1 MLNSKLSKL
10 LQKAYSA
17 EKAAAYAYIGHAG
30 SLNSSKKKKEIKV
43 IENDEWNHREEVLKI
58 MNTYH
63 IKVSKYYEFKYAVIG
78 KFIAFSCYVI
88 GWFMPYFFA
97 GKLESGNVCEYF
109 IILKYFH
116 KIGIKSHDK
125 ELYEMGVKE
134 KEHED
139 YFLNEIKDSKLLPLF
154 QKLFFWGKSN
164 SYNDVNLNELKSIEN
179 SNEYC
184 EDYRKID

>member
-1 MLNSKLSKL
+1 LLNPKLSKL

-17 EKAAAYAYIGHAG
+17 EKAAAFAYIGHGG
-30 SLNSSKKKKEIKV
+30 SIKSLEKKKEIKQ
-43 IENDEWNHREEVLKI
+43 IEDDEWCHREEVLKI
-58 MNTYH
+58 MKSYN
-63 IKVSKYYEFKYAVIG
+63 IKASIYYEFKYAVIG
-78 KFIAFSCYVI
+78 KFIGFSCYII
-88 GWFMPYFFA
+88 GWFMPYYFA

-109 IILKYFH
+109 IILKHFH

-139 YFLNEIKDSKLLPLF
+139 YFLNEIKDSKLMPFF

-164 SYNDVNLNELKSIEN
+164 TYNDVKLNELKSVEN
-179 SNEYC
+179 SDEYC

>member
-1 MLNSKLSKL
+1 MLNPKLSKL

-30 SLNSSKKKKEIKV
+30 SIKSLKKKKEIKQ
-43 IENDEWNHREEVLKI
+43 IEDDEWSHREEVFKI
-58 MNTYH
+58 MNTYN
-63 IKVSKYYEFKYAVIG
+63 IKASVYYEFKYALIG
-78 KFIAFSCYVI
+78 KVIAFSCYII
-88 GWFMPYFFA
+88 GWFMPYYFA

-109 IILKYFH
+109 IILKYFQ
-116 KIGIKSHDK
+116 KIGINSHDK
-125 ELYEMGVKE
+125 ELFEMGVKE

-139 YFLNEIKDSKLLPLF
+139 YFLNEIKDSKLMPIF

>member
-1 MLNSKLSKL
+1 MLNPKLSKL

-30 SLNSSKKKKEIKV
+30 SIKSNTKKKEINQ
-43 IENDEWNHREEVLKI
+43 IENDEWDHREEVLKI
-58 MNTYH
+58 MNTYN
-63 IKVSKYYEFKYAVIG
+63 IPISTFYELKYALIG
-78 KFIAFSCYVI
+78 KSIAISCYLI
-88 GWFMPYFFA
+88 GWFMPYYFA

-116 KIGIKSHDK
+116 KIGIKKHDK
-125 ELYEMGVKE
+125 HLFEMGVKE

-139 YFLNEIKDSKLLPLF
+139 YFYNEIKDSKLLPFF
-154 QKLFFWGKSN
+154 QKVFFWGKLK
-164 SYNDVNLNELKSIEN
+164 SYNDVEINELKSVEE
-179 SNEYC
+179 SEGYC